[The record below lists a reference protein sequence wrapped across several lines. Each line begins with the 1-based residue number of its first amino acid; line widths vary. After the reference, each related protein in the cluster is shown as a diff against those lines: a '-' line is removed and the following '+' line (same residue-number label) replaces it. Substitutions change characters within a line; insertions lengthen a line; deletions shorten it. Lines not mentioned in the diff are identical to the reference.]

1 MDEIIYTDGKYKS
14 DPGIVSSFLKIIP
27 SPAFYTRLF
36 LIVSRSSRL
45 AKRSRYDTA
54 DWAKS
59 SLAVM
64 RSLERVGVA
73 IEISGIDSFKNLDTP
88 CVFLANHMSS
98 LETFVLPAI
107 IAQFRDVTFVVK
119 KGLVDYPVFRYVM
132 RSRDPITVGRT
143 NPRDDLKAVLEGG
156 AERLKAGRSVVIFPQ
171 TTRMDVFDPKG
182 FNTIGIKLAKRAE
195 VPVVPIALKTDAW
208 GNGKYIKDFGKI
220 DPSRKVR
227 FAFGGPLWVKDR
239 GAEEHSAVI
248 EFISGK
254 LKEWGG

>member
-1 MDEIIYTDGKYKS
+1 MDSLIYKKGLYRS
-14 DPGIVSSFLKIIP
+14 DRGSIGLFARSIP
-27 SPAFYTRLF
+27 SFVFYLKLF
-36 LIVSRSSRL
+36 LIVLRSSRR
-45 AKRSRYDTA
+45 AKRSMYDTA
-54 DWAKS
+54 DWTES

-64 RSLERVGVA
+64 RALESVGVK
-73 IEISGIDSFKNLDTP
+73 IEISGIDSFRGLDVP

-119 KGLVDYPVFRYVM
+119 KSLVDYPVFRYVM

-156 AERLKAGRSVVIFPQ
+156 SERLKAGRSVVIFPQ

-182 FNTIGIKLAKRAE
+182 FNTIGVKLAKRAD
-195 VPVVPIALKTDAW
+195 VPVVPVALKTDAW

-220 DPSRKVR
+220 DPSSNVR
-227 FAFGGPLWVKDR
+227 FAFGRPLWIKDR
-239 GAEEHSAVI
+239 GAEEHNEVI
-248 EFISGK
+248 SFISGK
-254 LKEWGG
+254 LKEWEG